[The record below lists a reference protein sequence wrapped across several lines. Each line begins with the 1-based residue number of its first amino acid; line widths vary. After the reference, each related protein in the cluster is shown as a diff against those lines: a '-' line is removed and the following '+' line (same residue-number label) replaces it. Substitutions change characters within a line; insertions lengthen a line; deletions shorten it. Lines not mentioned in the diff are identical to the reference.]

1 VDLADGAVA
10 HVRVG
15 AERDRAAAQDHAHP
29 AGSSDKLGKV
39 TFSVSCSP
47 AVQPQFE
54 RAVAMLHS
62 FWFEA
67 ADAAFI
73 EILRADSAC
82 AMAYWGRAVTMMA
95 NPMARSAPSPQRL
108 QQGSAFAQRAGD
120 LVTSASHREQMY
132 VDAVVAYYADA
143 DTKDHL
149 TRMRIFEGKLDAL
162 RRAPGPANDER
173 EEGLGSLTSRERE
186 VLNLLA
192 RGLSNRDIAEELV
205 GRFQR
210 ARRPLPAQSLSVDAA
225 ALTCIANDYS
235 FEEVFERPVQ
245 AFVRAGD
252 VAIAFSTSGRSA
264 NVVRGLAAAREAGA
278 TTVLFGGGDGGP
290 AAAHTDHALLVPSA
304 STARIQELHVL
315 FLHLVID
322 HVDRWAAGE

>member
-1 VDLADGAVA
+1 MTEATERALAEHRGLL
-10 HVRVG
+10 
-15 AERDRAAAQDHAHP
+15 DRAETLLPWVDEV
-29 AGSSDKLGKV
+29 GRLLV
-39 TFSVSCSP
+39 RT
-47 AVQPQFE
+47 
-54 RAVAMLHS
+54 
-62 FWFEA
+62 FEA
-67 ADAAFI
+67 
-73 EILRADSAC
+73 
-82 AMAYWGRAVTMMA
+82 G
-95 NPMARSAPSPQRL
+95 ARVYTFGNG
-108 QQGSAFAQRAGD
+108 GSA
-120 LVTSASHREQMY
+120 
-132 VDAVVAYYADA
+132 VDAN
-143 DTKDHL
+143 H
-149 TRMRIFEGKLDAL
+149 F
-162 RRAPGPANDER
+162 
-173 EEGLGSLTSRERE
+173 
-186 VLNLLA
+186 
-192 RGLSNRDIAEELV
+192 AEELV
-205 GRFQR
+205 GRYQR

-290 AAAHTDHALLVPSA
+290 AAAHADHALLVPSG